1 MSTGRFADRVVF
13 ITGAGS
19 GLGRATAQLF
29 GAEGAKV
36 YAVDVNP
43 DGLAETILAIRLAG
57 GTAEGGSCDVTDV
70 ASVRQTVGR
79 AASVLGGVHILVNAA
94 GIGRAARLEEIDEAE
109 WARVLAVNLTGPF
122 NTIKAALPHLLER
135 KGSNIVNVASTAGMR
150 GQAYAAHYAASKAGL
165 VNFTRSIALEF
176 ASRGLRANCLAPA
189 GIMTPIIKN
198 FIPREDF
205 EPSLIAYISPPVPH
219 KMSKPEDM
227 AKTIAFLASDDAKM
241 ITGAT
246 LVADWG
252 TLA

>member
-1 MSTGRFADRVVF
+1 MSTGRFTDRVLF

-19 GLGRATAQLF
+19 GLARATAKLF
-29 GAEGAKV
+29 AAEGAKV
-36 YAVDVNP
+36 FAVDVNP

-57 GTAEGGSCDVTDV
+57 GTAEGGRCDV
-70 ASVRQTVGR
+70 
-79 AASVLGGVHILVNAA
+79 A
-94 GIGRAARLEEIDEAE
+94 GIGGSARLEEIDEAE
-109 WARVLAVNLTGPF
+109 WARVLAVNLTGAF
-122 NTIKAALPHLLER
+122 NTVKAALPHLLATR
-135 KGSNIVNVASTAGMR
+135 GNIVNVASSAAMR

-189 GIMTPIIKN
+189 GIMTPIIRN
-198 FIPREDF
+198 FIPRPDF
-205 EPSLIAYISPPVPH
+205 EPSLVAYYSPPVPH
-219 KMSKPEDM
+219 QLSKPEDM
-227 AKTIAFLASDDAKM
+227 AKTIAFLASDDVPM

>member
-1 MSTGRFADRVVF
+1 MSTGRFSDRAVF

-29 GAEGAKV
+29 AAEGAKV

-57 GTAEGGSCDVTDV
+57 GTAEGGSCDVSDPT
-70 ASVRQTVGR
+70 SVREAIGR
-79 AASVLGGVHILVNAA
+79 AASVLGGIEILINAA

-122 NTIKAALPHLLER
+122 NTIKAALPHLLEK

-176 ASRGLRANCLAPA
+176 ASRGLRANCLSPA

-198 FIPREDF
+198 FMPREDF

-219 KMSKPEDM
+219 RMSKPEDM

-246 LVADWG
+246 LIADWG

>member
-57 GTAEGGSCDVTDV
+57 GTAEGGGCDVTDV
-70 ASVRQTVGR
+70 GSVREVVGR
-79 AASVLGGVHILVNAA
+79 AASVFGGIHILVNAA

-122 NTIKAALPHLLER
+122 NTIKAALPHLLEH

>member
-1 MSTGRFADRVVF
+1 MSTGRFTDRVLF

-19 GLGRATAQLF
+19 GLARATAKLF
-29 GAEGAKV
+29 AAEGAKV
-36 YAVDVNP
+36 FAVDVNP

-57 GTAEGGSCDVTDV
+57 GTAEGG
-70 ASVRQTVGR
+70 
-79 AASVLGGVHILVNAA
+79 
-94 GIGRAARLEEIDEAE
+94 
-109 WARVLAVNLTGPF
+109 
-122 NTIKAALPHLLER
+122 
-135 KGSNIVNVASTAGMR
+135 R
-150 GQAYAAHYAASKAGL
+150 GQASAAHYAASKAGL

-198 FIPREDF
+198 FIPRPDF
-205 EPSLIAYISPPVPH
+205 ERSLVAYYSPPVPH
-219 KMSKPEDM
+219 QMSKPEDM
-227 AKTIAFLASDDAKM
+227 AKTIAFLASDDVPM

>member
-1 MSTGRFADRVVF
+1 MSTGRFTDRVVF

-19 GLGRATAQLF
+19 GLARATAKLF
-29 GAEGAKV
+29 AAEGARV
-36 YAVDVNP
+36 FGVDVNP
-43 DGLAETILAIRLAG
+43 DGLAETIGAIRLAG
-57 GTAEGGSCDVTDV
+57 GTVEGGTCDVSDV
-70 ASVRQTVGR
+70 AAVREAVER
-79 AASVLGGVHILVNAA
+79 AVAVFGGLDVLVNAA
-94 GIGRAARLEEIDEAE
+94 GIGRSARLEEIDDAE

-122 NTIKAALPHLLER
+122 NTVKAALPHLLR
-135 KGSNIVNVASTAGMR
+135 ARGKIVNVASTAGMR

-176 ASRGLRANCLAPA
+176 ASRGVRANCLAPA

-198 FIPREDF
+198 FIPRPDF

-219 KMSKPEDM
+219 QMSRPEDM
-227 AKTIAFLASDDAKM
+227 AKAIAFLASDDTPM
-241 ITGAT
+241 ITGTT